1 MKVSGKEGLM
11 IILKV
16 TKKAELHPLSDIE
29 SPSLSRVKNHM
40 QRHDVGS
47 HVTKELQEIMLPI

>member
-1 MKVSGKEGLM
+1 M

-40 QRHDVGS
+40 RRHDVGS